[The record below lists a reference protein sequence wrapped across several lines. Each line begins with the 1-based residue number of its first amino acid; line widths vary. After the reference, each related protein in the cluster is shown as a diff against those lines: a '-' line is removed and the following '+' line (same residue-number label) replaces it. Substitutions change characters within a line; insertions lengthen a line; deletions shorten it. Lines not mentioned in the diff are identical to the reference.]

1 MGLAYV
7 GTMCGS
13 SATAE
18 TQDGGRMLEATAS
31 TAAHELGHNL
41 NMAHDDDPSR
51 NCKDICLLFLFCF
64 CIFMKVGNFPAWKRR
79 RDMIFYLYENKSLTC
94 VILLHDRL
102 F

>member
-1 MGLAYV
+1 MHIHSSFIYPSRGITLNNNIVGLAYV

-18 TQDGGRMLEATAS
+18 TQDGGRTLEATAS

-51 NCKDICLLFLFCF
+51 NCKDIFFF
-64 CIFMKVGNFPAWKRR
+64 V
-79 RDMIFYLYENKSLTC
+79 
-94 VILLHDRL
+94 
-102 F
+102 

>member
-51 NCKDICLLFLFCF
+51 ICKDVHIIYFDSFCN
-64 CIFMKVGNFPAWKRR
+64 IFASA
-79 RDMIFYLYENKSLTC
+79 SLSG
-94 VILLHDRL
+94 
-102 F
+102 